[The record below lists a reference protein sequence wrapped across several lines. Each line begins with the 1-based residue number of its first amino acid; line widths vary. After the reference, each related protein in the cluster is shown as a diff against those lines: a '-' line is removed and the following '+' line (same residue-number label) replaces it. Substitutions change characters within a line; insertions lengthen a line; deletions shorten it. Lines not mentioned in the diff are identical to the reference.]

1 MNRFNKI
8 EKMVLVVEGDQSKLK
23 MAYFKS
29 IFGEQEVKDVPQ
41 EKLDA
46 FHDSFSAK
54 FRLGD
59 EDEDDVFRIKID
71 YLDNL
76 VALLTAFKEFKTSLY
91 LESEE
96 DGISFSHCL
105 YNKNK
110 ARHERPESNNALWV
124 SIRPEK
130 FGVEAQER
138 IEKAIKILQGKP

>member
-8 EKMVLVVEGDQSKLK
+8 EKMVLVVEGGQSNLK

-29 IFGEQEVKDVPQ
+29 VFGEQEVKDMPQ
-41 EKLDA
+41 EKLEA

-54 FRLGD
+54 ILLGD
-59 EDEDDVFRIKID
+59 EDEDDIFRIQID

-76 VALLTAFKEFKTSLY
+76 MALLTAFKEFKASLY

-110 ARHERPESNNALWV
+110 ARHERPGSNNALWV

-130 FGVEAQER
+130 FGVDAQER
-138 IEKAIKILQGKP
+138 IEKAINVLQGKQ